1 MNENYPRRGHGRR
14 RGRQRIERIVDP
26 GSNYWCYAPVC
37 RESTAGS
44 ITLRYDEVELLKMI
58 DLEGLHQEEAAAIM
72 GVSRKTVWRDL
83 HEARR
88 KLVDALVN
96 GRAIEITGCDGN
108 ADHECVFFKSRLNQ
122 DEIR

>member
-1 MNENYPRRGHGRR
+1 MNKNYPQSGHGRR

-26 GSNYWCYAPVC
+26 DSQYWCYAPVC
-37 RESTAGS
+37 RESTTGS
-44 ITLRYDEVELLKMI
+44 ITLRYDEVELLKLI
-58 DLEGLHQEEAAAIM
+58 DLKGLQQEEAAAIM

-96 GRAIEITGCDGN
+96 GRAIEIIGCDGN
-108 ADHECVFFKSRLNQ
+108 AGHECVFINNHLNQ